1 MARRYAPALRPLV
14 LKALH
19 HEAARRGI
27 PMTELANTCL
37 RKALHN
43 TPGWKQA
50 TTELDDQPAGPSR
63 STR

>member
-27 PMTELANTCL
+27 PMTELADSCL
-37 RKALHN
+37 RQVLQG

-50 TTELDDQPAGPSR
+50 TTELDDQPAGPPR